1 MASKTSFISNKV
13 GKLMD
18 CRAQIIGSINSGCY
32 LLRTFVVVACCFL
45 VVLLA
50 DIVALVCRI
59 LVVRLQLLNDGIIS
73 CVTIK

>member
-50 DIVALVCRI
+50 DIV
-59 LVVRLQLLNDGIIS
+59 
-73 CVTIK
+73 